1 MVVFSMRRITFLL
14 SFACLFFSQTILAQN
29 CKKIG
34 VVASWPPL
42 TVFDSTGATGLD
54 VEIVK
59 AIFDQAGLCYKFVR
73 LPSSARTFEEMGKGI
88 IDVSTMTSFT
98 VERQKYGIF
107 SESYRDEKM
116 ILISL
121 FKPRP
126 IQNLKAI
133 LRKDHTIGLSIGSYY
148 GKELKKLLEHKKFK
162 EQFVSLASANSRIS
176 MLVKNRVDFIID
188 DIISA
193 HYYKTTL
200 GHDNIKIWPYIVH
213 DNPVHLLLS
222 HKSFTPYEVKIINGA
237 INESQ
242 PKIDAI
248 IMNYLVNN

>member
-1 MVVFSMRRITFLL
+1 MRRITFLL
-14 SFACLFFSQTILAQN
+14 SFTCLIFPQILFAQN

-54 VEIVK
+54 VEVVQ
-59 AIFDQAGLCYKFVR
+59 AIFEKAGLCYKFVR
-73 LPSSARTFEEMGKGI
+73 LPSSARTFEEMGKGV

-98 VERQKYGIF
+98 IERQKYGVF

-116 ILISL
+116 RLISMS
-121 FKPRP
+121 KPRP
-126 IQNLKAI
+126 IQNLKAL

-148 GKELKKLLEHKKFK
+148 GKELKKLLEHQKFK

-176 MLVKNRVDFIID
+176 MLIKNRVDFIID

-193 HYYKTTL
+193 HYYKNEL
-200 GHDNIKIWPYIVH
+200 GHDIIKVWPYIVH

-222 HKSFTPYEVKIINGA
+222 HKSFTSCEVKIINKA
-237 INESQ
+237 INELQ

-248 IMNYLVNN
+248 MMSYLVNN